1 LGGGRA
7 RRGLGEDGEELDAK
21 SGGGVGGEDRRSLI
35 VSMVTLLLSIPAL
48 IGA

>member
-1 LGGGRA
+1 M
-7 RRGLGEDGEELDAK
+7 DAK
-21 SGGGVGGEDRRSLI
+21 AGGVGGVEDRRSLI